1 MQLNEVGM
9 ASFVSDVVTVLSTKG
24 VRLVPE
30 EIKKIKTHV
39 FHPINLGPAQ
49 HWNISVLEGCS
60 ISIHM
65 YISCLCSISW

>member
-30 EIKKIKTHV
+30 EIKKNKNTCFSSYKPRASTALEYFSIGRV
-39 FHPINLGPAQ
+39 FYMH
-49 HWNISVLEGCS
+49 SYV
-60 ISIHM
+60 
-65 YISCLCSISW
+65 YF